1 MFHTERLNKLW
12 DETRMRK
19 GVVIEV
25 ANFSSAV
32 TLSIFWKIVMAR
44 MPLTQRGMRL
54 SLAWRGAGPPYEH
67 ATGTVPRGYYQKTDT
82 DAKNSVLRDLPFPA
96 KTNLVVQA
104 SSYHIIS
111 MILKVWCRK
120 APGMHCNCQCASVL
134 QMENT
139 LCQTLQFACVKLLV
153 GLSLWFLDSKHL
165 GPHIQTPTLLHS
177 ICNGVDGSCYN
188 LILEQVKISCNSVS
202 KTCITTN

>member
-1 MFHTERLNKLW
+1 MVENERFQGLDDQRYPVLEFDGQNQTEARVGWPKMDFFH
-12 DETRMRK
+12 
-19 GVVIEV
+19 
-25 ANFSSAV
+25 
-32 TLSIFWKIVMAR
+32 
-44 MPLTQRGMRL
+44 
-54 SLAWRGAGPPYEH
+54 
-67 ATGTVPRGYYQKTDT
+67 QKTHT
-82 DAKNSVLRDLPFPA
+82 YAKNSVVRVLPFPA
-96 KTNLVVQA
+96 KTDLVVQA
-104 SSYHIIS
+104 SSYHIVN

-139 LCQTLQFACVKLLV
+139 LCQTLQFACIKLLV